1 MIHDDDG
8 QRALLVQTGD
18 DVIFELLA
26 RIIVPSYARFTIPSG
41 AHPTPSTA
49 LLAPGADACYWR
61 FVIV

>member
-26 RIIVPSYARFTIPSG
+26 GLSFLRTRVSPFPLAR
-41 AHPTPSTA
+41 TPLLSTA